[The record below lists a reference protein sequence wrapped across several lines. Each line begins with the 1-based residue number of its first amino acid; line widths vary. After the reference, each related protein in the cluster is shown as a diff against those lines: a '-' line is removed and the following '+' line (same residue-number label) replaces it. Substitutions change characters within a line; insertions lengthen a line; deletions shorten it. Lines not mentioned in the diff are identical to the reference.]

1 MKEKQG
7 KQVQQ
12 GKQERQHL
20 GWNEG
25 IGALQWLVFLL
36 ANAVTLPIVIGQIY
50 HLPSDEVV
58 SLMQRTFLVA
68 GLGSFLQGWLGHR
81 LPVPD
86 GPAGTWL
93 GVFAILGAEVAK
105 QSGGGAYHTL
115 QVLETGM
122 ITAGVML
129 LLFVATGLTARMMS
143 LFTPLVTGSYL
154 LLLGLQL
161 GGVFLQGMLG
171 LSADQPH
178 VDAVTAI
185 VSIDVFV
192 LILFLSIKGRGWVK
206 NYAVFIGIILG
217 CILYYALGK
226 GSGMGTDASI
236 GMPQL
241 FAWGA
246 PRWDTGIVISSAI
259 IALILVSNTIAS
271 IAAMKQVMPDS
282 LGGEEEPD
290 PKAVSRSGAVGGVIQ
305 LLSALFST
313 VGTVPLSSAVGFVRM
328 TGQTK
333 LRPFLIACILMAGV
347 AFVPILIRLMALL
360 PSPVAYAS
368 VMASFVNLVGVGLQ
382 SIAKDTLDQRRT
394 YILGIT
400 LLIGSG
406 SMILPASVFETMPSV
421 FRYVFGN
428 GLILGTII
436 AIVMEQIWKEKRKA
450 VQ

>member
-1 MKEKQG
+1 MDKKEKN
-7 KQVQQ
+7 
-12 GKQERQHL
+12 RQ

-36 ANAVTLPIVIGQIY
+36 ANSVTLPIVIGQIY
-50 HLPSDEVV
+50 HLPSDEVI

-105 QSGGGAYHTL
+105 QSSGSEGAYSTL
-115 QVLETGM
+115 QILETGM
-122 ITAGVML
+122 ITAGLVL
-129 LLFVATGLTARMMS
+129 LLFVVTGLTGRMIA

-171 LSADQPH
+171 LSAEHPH
-178 VDAVTAI
+178 LDAVTAI
-185 VSIDVFV
+185 VSIDVFI
-192 LILFLSIKGRGWVK
+192 LILFLSIKGKGWIK
-206 NYAVFIGIILG
+206 HYAVFIGIVLG

-226 GSGMGTDASI
+226 GSGFDADAEV
-236 GMPQL
+236 GMPQM

-246 PRWDTGIVISSAI
+246 PRWDTGIVISSVI

-271 IAAMKQVMPDS
+271 IAAMKQVLPDATE
-282 LGGEEEPD
+282 GEGAQSTERQ
-290 PKAVSRSGAVGGVIQ
+290 AVSRSGAVGGVIQ

-333 LRPFLIACILMAGV
+333 MRPFLIACIMLAGV
-347 AFVPILIRLMALL
+347 AFVPFLIRLLALL

-394 YILGIT
+394 SILGIT

-406 SMILPASVFETMPSV
+406 SMILPSAVFETMPSV

-436 AIVMEQIWKEKRKA
+436 AILLEQIWKEKQKA
-450 VQ
+450 VN